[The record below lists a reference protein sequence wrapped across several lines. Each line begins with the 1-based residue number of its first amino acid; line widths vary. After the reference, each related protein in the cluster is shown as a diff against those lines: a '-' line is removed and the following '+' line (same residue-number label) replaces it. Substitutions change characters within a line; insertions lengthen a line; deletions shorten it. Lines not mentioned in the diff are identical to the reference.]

1 MLFRQRPER
10 HAVHE
15 AVERHLLI
23 VLWQL
28 FNRQPQMI

>member
-1 MLFRQRPER
+1 MLFRQRPEC

-15 AVERHLLI
+15 SVGCHLLV

-28 FNRQPQMI
+28 FNRQPQVI

>member
-1 MLFRQRPER
+1 MFFRQRPEC

-15 AVERHLLI
+15 AVERHLLV